1 MADKCYDKTYR
12 FLIILSI
19 IFGIIFGVF
28 VLGHTGML
36 IYERI
41 KYPEKSKERWH
52 QIERKFESKPKVES
66 GVYYYYPS
74 RVPSTS
80 V

>member
-1 MADKCYDKTYR
+1 MANKCYDKTYR
-12 FLIILSI
+12 FLITVDI

-41 KYPEKSKERWH
+41 KHPEKSKERWN
-52 QIERKFESKPKVES
+52 QIEQKFNRQPSS
-66 GVYYYYPS
+66 RADTYLYPS
-74 RVPSTS
+74 QIPLT
-80 V
+80 

>member
-12 FLIILSI
+12 FLVILSI
-19 IFGIIFGVF
+19 IFSIIFGVF

-36 IYERI
+36 IYERV
-41 KYPEKSKERWH
+41 KYPEKSKERWR
-52 QIERKFESKPKVES
+52 QIEQKFNRPLSS
-66 GVYYYYPS
+66 SADTYLYPS
-74 RVPSTS
+74 QVPLAS

>member
-12 FLIILSI
+12 FLTILSI

-41 KYPEKSKERWH
+41 KYPEKSKERWN
-52 QIERKFESKPKVES
+52 QIEQNFNRK
-66 GVYYYYPS
+66 PS
-74 RVPSTS
+74 SRADTYLCPSQIPLT
-80 V
+80 

>member
-41 KYPEKSKERWH
+41 KYPEKSKERWE
-52 QIERKFESKPKVES
+52 QIEQNFNQKPSSRVHT
-66 GVYYYYPS
+66 YHYPS
-74 RVPSTS
+74 QAPS
-80 V
+80 VYV